1 MNRKKTVRRF
11 KKAFASTQKK
21 TSRGLASLM
30 EAAAK
35 SLKAGAKTMK
45 EGGEKLK
52 KAEQRGDLDKWKTRV
67 GLGLQ
72 ALEVAAV
79 ASAAAKGAHV
89 RIGRP
94 RRAPAKKTT
103 RRRTTTKSRS
113 R

>member
-1 MNRKKTVRRF
+1 MNTKKTVRQF
-11 KKAFASTQKK
+11 KKAFASGKK
-21 TSRGLASLM
+21 TAGRSLASLM

-79 ASAAAKGAHV
+79 ATAAAKGAQV
-89 RIGRP
+89 RIGKP
-94 RRAPAKKTT
+94 RRAPAKSS
-103 RRRTTTKSRS
+103 RRRPRVKSRS